1 MRNPSLSSFSSFK
14 FSEPLR
20 ILLII
25 PPEKMLKGGGVE
37 EKAKKGKEMNEKVKH
52 ELVLCLDDENKN

>member
-1 MRNPSLSSFSSFK
+1 M
-14 FSEPLR
+14 
-20 ILLII
+20 LII